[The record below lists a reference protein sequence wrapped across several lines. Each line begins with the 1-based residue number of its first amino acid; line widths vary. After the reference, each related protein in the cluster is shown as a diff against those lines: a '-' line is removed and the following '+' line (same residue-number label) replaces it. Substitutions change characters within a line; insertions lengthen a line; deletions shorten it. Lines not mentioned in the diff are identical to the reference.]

1 LKWGVLLPLLLP
13 ALGGT
18 ALHESARDVLRLPKG
33 FPTPAIPVTN
43 PLTREKILLGRYLF
57 YDKRISVNG
66 TFSCG
71 SCHKQELAFTDGLD
85 HARGATG
92 QTHPRSAMT
101 LVNVAWN
108 EAFNWGDTKVHS
120 LEEQALKPM
129 MGTQPVE
136 LGFNSVEKQFLHLAE
151 SDDMYRKVFVLAF
164 PGEARPWTTA
174 NIAKAIASFERTIV
188 SGNSPWDRFH
198 FDGEE
203 EAISESAKRGEQLFF
218 LPGLTDCFRC
228 HAGFDFSDAAVQ
240 TRPVVFHNTGLYNL
254 AGKISYPEGGRGLY
268 EGSHRPREVG
278 MFKTPTLRNIA
289 VTGPYMHDGSA
300 TTLEEVIDHYAAGG
314 RLITTGA
321 NAGKGSENPLK
332 DKLVHAFALTNQNKT
347 DLIAFL
353 QSLTDEELLSRE
365 DLSDPWAE
373 RSARS
378 RN

>member
-1 LKWGVLLPLLLP
+1 MKWGVLSALLLP
-13 ALGGT
+13 ALGGS
-18 ALHESARDVLRLPKG
+18 ASHESVRDILRLPKG
-33 FPTPAIPVTN
+33 FPMPAIPVTN
-43 PLTREKILLGRYLF
+43 PLTREKVLLGRYLF
-57 YDKRISVNG
+57 YDKRMSLNG
-66 TFSCG
+66 TISCG
-71 SCHKQELAFTDGLD
+71 GCHKQELAFTDGLD

-108 EAFNWGDTKVHS
+108 EAFNWGDPTVHS

-129 MGTQPVE
+129 DGTQPVE

-151 SDDMYRKVFVLAF
+151 SDDMYRKMFILAF

-174 NIAKAIASFERTIV
+174 NIVNAIASFERTIV

-218 LPGLTDCFRC
+218 LPGLTECFQC

-254 AGKISYPEGGRGLY
+254 AGKISYPEGGRGVY
-268 EGSHRPREVG
+268 EGSHRPQDVG

-300 TTLEEVIDHYAAGG
+300 ATLEEVIDHYTAGG
-314 RLITTGA
+314 RVITTGK
-321 NAGKGSENPLK
+321 NAG
-332 DKLVHAFALTNQNKT
+332 
-347 DLIAFL
+347 
-353 QSLTDEELLSRE
+353 
-365 DLSDPWAE
+365 
-373 RSARS
+373 
-378 RN
+378 